1 MVKPTAEHKKEEVIL
16 KEFLIER
23 VKSYEAI
30 WDTSNANHVKITV
43 VTNCW
48 LAIVQELK
56 DEFADSGDLLERHS
70 LDNLKKV
77 KATWQKLRTQYRANK
92 SKTIGKS
99 GDGAS
104 DVIQVLEAHSQRH
117 NILVPPPL
125 PGIARVRPLP
135 RFQIRGPSS

>member
-48 LAIVQELK
+48 LAI
-56 DEFADSGDLLERHS
+56 F
-70 LDNLKKV
+70 
-77 KATWQKLRTQYRANK
+77 
-92 SKTIGKS
+92 
-99 GDGAS
+99 
-104 DVIQVLEAHSQRH
+104 
-117 NILVPPPL
+117 
-125 PGIARVRPLP
+125 
-135 RFQIRGPSS
+135 